1 MAVPSASIMLPSVA
15 PVEEEA
21 AAALVVVVGAT
32 TLEVVTVVVE
42 EGIVRVIF
50 AYL

>member
-1 MAVPSASIMLPSVA
+1 MAVPSASIMLPSVV

-32 TLEVVTVVVE
+32 TLEVVTVVAE
-42 EGIVRVIF
+42 EGIVRVIL

>member
-32 TLEVVTVVVE
+32 TLEVVTVVEE
-42 EGIVRVIF
+42 EGIVRVSL
-50 AYL
+50 AYP